1 MAARLDHMAPNW
13 QRDLSSAPGILPRP
27 LYRYLWIEAPH
38 CLPRLCQQWYRGST
52 LDPRGLAMPAS
63 YVAALKAAATPMLLG
78 LARAPFRANE
88 TSYAAESLAEVVYRK
103 TRALDRRSIPNMPG
117 AERTLL
123 AASLAAARCAA
134 RPLRVID
141 LGGACGV
148 HYAVAQLLKF
158 PLRWAVVESPAMA
171 TRAADLASDE
181 LNFFSDIRT
190 ANDWL
195 GGVDLLFS
203 SGTLQYMSKPI
214 EALSLTLSLSP
225 PVVVWTRMALVEDG
239 RSVTKTQK
247 SWLSENGHG
256 SMPPGL
262 KDGMVSYPITKLPR
276 SDFLRAH
283 ADYEL
288 LVEFGAPSAG
298 FIFVRRDN

>member
-1 MAARLDHMAPNW
+1 
-13 QRDLSSAPGILPRP
+13 
-27 LYRYLWIEAPH
+27 
-38 CLPRLCQQWYRGST
+38 
-52 LDPRGLAMPAS
+52 MPAG

-78 LARAPFRANE
+78 LTRAPFRANE
-88 TSYAAESLAEVVYRK
+88 ASYAAESLVEVVYRK

-148 HYAVAQLLKF
+148 HYAVAQLLKL

-181 LNFFSDIRT
+181 LNFFSDMQT

-203 SGTLQYMSKPI
+203 SGTIQYMSEPI

-225 PVVVWTRMALVEDG
+225 PVVVWTRMALVEGG

-262 KDGMVSYPITKLPR
+262 KDAMVSYPITKLPR

-283 ADYEL
+283 ANYEL
-288 LVEFGAPSAG
+288 LMEFGAPSAG